1 MSGGISQLVA
11 TGAQDVHLVGDPQV
25 SFFRSN
31 YKRHTNFSAVRARQ
45 VIQGGN
51 VRSTV
56 AGATTANGMSTVR
69 FEKKGDLLS
78 YTYFTK
84 KTAAGLQ
91 VDIGEGDVDY
101 VELYI
106 GGQIVDTQHSD
117 YSLRQ
122 WPMLEANMTS
132 KSFFNAASGAT
143 GDTFYPLHFFFCD
156 NWTSALPLVA
166 LQYHDVEMRIY
177 WKSTA
182 TPLTGTVECWS
193 NFIYLDEAERKY
205 FAENTQYMLIKQVQR
220 SVTQGKRVHEFNL
233 NHPVLYIGSFGGA
246 DDLATQRLVSGVN
259 NNAAELQ
266 FNVNGVQSGE
276 SMTINP
282 HFNLVP
288 GYYHSGESSTH
299 LERAAAFCIPFALN
313 LCSNQPS
320 GSLNFSRLDS
330 SRLEITFPSTGVFN
344 AAAGA
349 RAIFNAVN
357 WNVLT
362 IENGMGGLMY
372 SN

>member
-51 VRSTV
+51 VRNTS
-56 AGATTANGMSTVR
+56 AASQTANGMSTVR

-84 KTAAGLQ
+84 KSSAGVSEVVTKL
-91 VDIGEGDVDY
+91 DIDY

-106 GGQIVDTQHSD
+106 GGQLVDTQDSN
-117 YSLRQ
+117 YSQEQ
-122 WPMLEANMTS
+122 WPQLEANMWS
-132 KSFFNAASGAT
+132 KGLIGPAA
-143 GDTFYPLHFFFCD
+143 DFFYPLHFFFCD

-166 LQYHDVEMRIY
+166 LQYHDVEIRIY
-177 WKSTA
+177 WRPGVA
-182 TPLTGTVECWS
+182 TVDGTMECWS
-193 NFIYLDEAERKY
+193 NFIYLDEAERRY
-205 FAENTQYMLIKQVQR
+205 FAENTQNMLIKQVQK

-233 NHPVLYIGSFGGA
+233 NHPVLYIGSINKQKIC
-246 DDLATQRLVSGVN
+246 ATAA

-266 FNVNGVQSGE
+266 FNINGVQSGE
-276 SMTINP
+276 SMTIDP
-282 HFNLVP
+282 HFSRVS
-288 GYYHSGESSTH
+288 GYYHAGTTFTGSEGGT
-299 LERAAAFCIPFALN
+299 AFCIPFALN
-313 LCSNQPS
+313 LNSNQPS

-330 SRLEITFPSTGVFN
+330 SRLEITFPSTDTFN
-344 AAAGA
+344 AVAGQ
-349 RAIFNAVN
+349 RTVFYAVN
-357 WNVLT
+357 WNVLK
-362 IENGMGGLMY
+362 IEDGMGGLMY